1 MRVLTAFIAVM
12 LTAGT
17 VAGQGRAQELR
28 PYGLDPYKPSDA
40 ALLRNYGAA
49 LVAQTPLL
57 QLMELDPYKPS
68 HADLLR
74 QVGGAMPLWSHFSW
88 YPNTPA
94 PAPLMVPT
102 NGTVAATGPGSVRD
116 LRPFAASAPRRG
128 RSTAA
133 VPCTPAAATRAARRA
148 RHVDPARSGAVVR
161 PSLFYASHAIRTL
174 TDASCPLGRVPRA

>member
-17 VAGQGRAQELR
+17 VAGQSRAQELR

-57 QLMELDPYKPS
+57 QLSELDPYKPS
-68 HADLLR
+68 HAELLR
-74 QVGGAMPLWSHFSW
+74 QVGGAMPLWSHFAW

-94 PAPLMVPT
+94 PAPLMAPT
-102 NGTVAATGPGSVRD
+102 NATVATGPGSGLVIFVPSPSQRPGAGVP
-116 LRPFAASAPRRG
+116 LRPLPVPPPPPQAPRVAPDT
-128 RSTAA
+128 SIQ
-133 VPCTPAAATRAARRA
+133 RAA
-148 RHVDPARSGAVVR
+148 
-161 PSLFYASHAIRTL
+161 LQ
-174 TDASCPLGRVPRA
+174 